1 MYQPDL
7 GVINYLLKMVGL
19 GPAVNLLGDKTTAMP
34 AVMAVMV
41 WIQLGYP
48 LVIFMAGLQRID
60 PEMYEAAALT
70 YGATWFRRF
79 RSITVWL
86 LTPRFV
92 VVLTTMIHALK
103 VFAPIY
109 AMTTGGPGNAT
120 IVAAYFSYKNFF
132 ERSQV
137 GYGAAVATV
146 LTLVIL
152 IVAVLQVRY
161 QTQQE
166 SWERTI
172 TNFANRSRFSNW
184 MAVAMLTVLLLMMLG
199 PLLMIVLNS
208 FKSEAEY
215 LTNGPLALPQSL
227 SLDSIILAWNRL
239 EYPIKLGNSLYISLL
254 SSLLA
259 IVISLL
265 NAYAMGIGK
274 VRGATFFLIFFIIAI
289 TLPGDSIYPQY
300 YLFKWAGFYDTRL
313 AVIVILAALNSVLHL
328 SAYVGLQGL
337 PASWWK
343 RR

>member
-1 MYQPDL
+1 MAARSSTGINRGYGWYLIPGLVLFTLFIFAPFVANIVVSFTRWSGIGMPTWIGLANYQKAITDTTFWLSFRNNLSLIVAMTVIPTLLGLFLAAFLFDWVAPRVGSGAASFFRAAYYVPQVIPVVVAAVVWRWMYQPDW
-7 GVINYLLKMVGL
+7 GVINYLLGMVGL
-19 GPAVNLLGDKTTAMP
+19 EAWQQNWLGDKTTAMP

-60 PEMYEAAALT
+60 PEMYEAAALD
-70 YGATWFRRF
+70 GATWFRRF

-86 LTPRFV
+86 LMPEIFV

-146 LTLVIL
+146 LTTVIL

-166 SWERTI
+166 SWE
-172 TNFANRSRFSNW
+172 
-184 MAVAMLTVLLLMMLG
+184 G
-199 PLLMIVLNS
+199 
-208 FKSEAEY
+208 
-215 LTNGPLALPQSL
+215 
-227 SLDSIILAWNRL
+227 
-239 EYPIKLGNSLYISLL
+239 
-254 SSLLA
+254 
-259 IVISLL
+259 
-265 NAYAMGIGK
+265 
-274 VRGATFFLIFFIIAI
+274 
-289 TLPGDSIYPQY
+289 
-300 YLFKWAGFYDTRL
+300 
-313 AVIVILAALNSVLHL
+313 
-328 SAYVGLQGL
+328 
-337 PASWWK
+337 
-343 RR
+343 